1 MTKLYRVL
9 GMVCLACGVI
19 AFVMLFINQPL
30 HGFLYGILGIVLGLS
45 LYEIGE
51 LRDRLRHV
59 EKTLHIAEETAKE
72 KEKQSCRVVVQA
84 NKK

>member
-19 AFVMLFINQPL
+19 AFFMLFMTQPL
-30 HGFLYGILGIVLGLS
+30 QGFLYGILGIALGLS

-59 EKTLHIAEETAKE
+59 ENTLHIAEETAKE
-72 KEKQSCRVVVQA
+72 KEKQSCQVVVQA
-84 NKK
+84 GRK

>member
-19 AFVMLFINQPL
+19 AFVMLFMSQPL
-30 HGFLYGILGIVLGLS
+30 HGFLYGVLGIALGLA

-59 EKTLHIAEETAKE
+59 ENTLHITEEISKE
-72 KEKQSCRVVVQA
+72 KEKQTCRVVMQA